1 MSKTHMTLSDRVI
14 IQTGLEKRES
24 FKKIAEDVGKDCTT
38 VSREVKK
45 HFIIERKGSIGR
57 SFNDCQHKAHC
68 SQRYEE
74 CSNEQCEKDSCRYCH
89 IFCMSSLCKDYV
101 KQKCSKLDKP
111 PYVCNG
117 CADRL
122 RCTIEKHVYT
132 ADKAHGEY
140 KTMLFG
146 CRSGF
151 VIGEDEAKELGAVL
165 EKGFKNGQSIYHI
178 TQAVGEEVIGYST
191 KTIYTYVD
199 AGVFEG
205 IGNLDLPRKVRYK
218 ARKKSCQQSVKKD
231 KTCRIGRTYADY
243 LLFRQEN
250 PDVVIVEMDTVE
262 GKRGMDEKCLLTIH
276 FTNCKLMLAFLR
288 DRNSVASVVEVFAR
302 LRELFGN
309 ETYSRLF
316 PVLLTDNGSEF
327 SDPSTIEMDSSSGEI
342 LSQVFYCESRQ
353 SQQKGACEN
362 NHEFIRRVI
371 PKGKSMNAYNQ
382 DKIDLLM
389 SHINSYLRAELGGRS
404 PYDAGQAQHK
414 ENRAF

>member
-1 MSKTHMTLSDRVI
+1 
-14 IQTGLEKRES
+14 
-24 FKKIAEDVGKDCTT
+24 
-38 VSREVKK
+38 
-45 HFIIERKGSIGR
+45 
-57 SFNDCQHKAHC
+57 
-68 SQRYEE
+68 
-74 CSNEQCEKDSCRYCH
+74 
-89 IFCMSSLCKDYV
+89 MSSLCKDYV

-132 ADKAHGEY
+132 ADKAHGDY
-140 KTMLFG
+140 KTMLSG
-146 CRSGF
+146 YRSGF

-262 GKRGMDEKCLLTIH
+262 GKEAWM
-276 FTNCKLMLAFLR
+276 
-288 DRNSVASVVEVFAR
+288 RNVF
-302 LRELFGN
+302 
-309 ETYSRLF
+309 
-316 PVLLTDNGSEF
+316 
-327 SDPSTIEMDSSSGEI
+327 
-342 LSQVFYCESRQ
+342 
-353 SQQKGACEN
+353 
-362 NHEFIRRVI
+362 
-371 PKGKSMNAYNQ
+371 
-382 DKIDLLM
+382 
-389 SHINSYLRAELGGRS
+389 
-404 PYDAGQAQHK
+404 
-414 ENRAF
+414 